1 MKTVIPIL
9 IVACCFPFT
18 YAGYTD
24 GFIGPGEYE
33 GIVQW
38 GSGLLKV
45 DGGGAVGIEV
55 LSPSRLEVK
64 STSKPLGLGVG
75 GIMDVVLFGQ
85 ARMDYYG
92 GLTQELVVY
101 GNAISNLYGGRIDY
115 ITSRQFVDWVYGQPQ
130 GQHINIYAK
139 KDTWSW
145 TYENGIIRGITGQ
158 WLNDGSTF
166 NIRFLND
173 SDYDPVW
180 SNIKVIPEPATML
193 LFVLGGLILRKRALY

>member
-1 MKTVIPIL
+1 MKKVIPIL
-9 IVACCFPFT
+9 IAACCFPLA

-24 GFIGPGEYE
+24 GLIGPGEYE
-33 GIVQW
+33 YGMVEW
-38 GSGLLKV
+38 GSGLLTV
-45 DGGGAVGIEV
+45 DGGGAALIMI
-55 LSPSRLEVK
+55 LSPAQLEVR
-64 STSKPLGLGVG
+64 STSTPLGDGVG
-75 GIMDVVLFGQ
+75 GIMDIVLYGQ

-92 GLTQELVVY
+92 GLTQELTTR
-101 GNAISNLYGGRIDY
+101 GNSISNLYGGRIDY
-115 ITSRQFVDWVYGQPQ
+115 ITSRQNVDWVYGQPQ

-145 TYENGIIRGITGQ
+145 TYENGVIRGITGQ

-180 SNIKVIPEPATML
+180 ANVKVIPEPATLSL
-193 LFVLGGLILRKRALY
+193 LALGGLLLRRRKP